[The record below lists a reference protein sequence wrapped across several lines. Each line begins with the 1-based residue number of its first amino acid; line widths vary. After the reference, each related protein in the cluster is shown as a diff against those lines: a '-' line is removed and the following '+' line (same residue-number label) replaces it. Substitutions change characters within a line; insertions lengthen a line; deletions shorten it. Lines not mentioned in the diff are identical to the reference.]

1 MKSLAAA
8 LAGMALAALCD
19 SATGAQAV
27 PAASQVQPRVPSPPD
42 PTSAYLRQTPSGTL
56 ILPVLPAQTGKHRK
70 HRLQQGKRYP

>member
-42 PTSAYLRQTPSGTL
+42 PASAYLRLAPSGTL
-56 ILPVLPAQTGKHRK
+56 ILPAQTGKHRK